1 MDGQDRPQDRRD
13 LEKGGVVMLVD
24 RALRALFSVGTGAV
38 SGLLRW
44 GSQRLSD
51 VLSGQP
57 AQPGTTVA
65 DVIGEATPEGQ
76 QQTIAF
82 GLDGQAYEIDLDAD
96 HAGALRSI
104 LQRYIDA
111 GRRIG
116 EQPTAPATTG
126 SVRPRRS
133 AASAQQNDPAA
144 IRAWARAKGH
154 PVSDRGRI
162 PAPVLEAYEAAQQ
175 RSRRSG

>member
-1 MDGQDRPQDRRD
+1 
-13 LEKGGVVMLVD
+13 MLVD
-24 RALRALFSVGTGAV
+24 RAVSTLISVGTGAV

-44 GSQRLSD
+44 GSQHLSD
-51 VLSGQP
+51 GLSGQP
-57 AQPGTTVA
+57 AQPRTTVA
-65 DVIGEATPEGQ
+65 DIVIDEAPPEGQ

-96 HAGALRSI
+96 HAGELRST

-116 EQPTAPATTG
+116 EQPTAPATTE

-133 AASAQQNDPAA
+133 APTTQRNDPSA

-154 PVSDRGRI
+154 RVSDRGRI
-162 PAPVLEAYEAAQQ
+162 PAQVLQAYEAAQQ
-175 RSRRSG
+175 RSRRTG

>member
-1 MDGQDRPQDRRD
+1 
-13 LEKGGVVMLVD
+13 MLVD

-51 VLSGQP
+51 RLSGQP
-57 AQPGTTVA
+57 AQLRTTVA
-65 DVIGEATPEGQ
+65 DVVIGEARSEGQ

-96 HAGALRSI
+96 HATELRST

-116 EQPTAPATTG
+116 EQPTAPATQ

-133 AASAQQNDPAA
+133 AATAQQDDPAA
-144 IRAWARAKGH
+144 IRAWARAHGH
-154 PVSDRGRI
+154 QVSGRGRI
-162 PAPVLEAYEAAQQ
+162 PATILEAYEAAQR
-175 RSRRSG
+175 RSRRTG

>member
-1 MDGQDRPQDRRD
+1 
-13 LEKGGVVMLVD
+13 MLVD

-51 VLSGQP
+51 VLSVQP

-65 DVIGEATPEGQ
+65 DVVIGEARSEGQ

-96 HAGALRSI
+96 HAGELRST

-116 EQPTAPATTG
+116 EQPTAPATTE

-133 AASAQQNDPAA
+133 AATAQQNDPAA
-144 IRAWARAKGH
+144 IRAWARAEGH

-162 PAPVLEAYEAAQQ
+162 PAPVLQAYEAAQQ
-175 RSRRSG
+175 RSRRTG

>member
-1 MDGQDRPQDRRD
+1 
-13 LEKGGVVMLVD
+13 MLVD

-51 VLSGQP
+51 RLSGQP
-57 AQPGTTVA
+57 AQLQTTVA
-65 DVIGEATPEGQ
+65 DVVIGEARSEGQ

-82 GLDGQAYEIDLDAD
+82 GLDGRAYEIDLDAD
-96 HAGALRSI
+96 NAGELRST

-116 EQPTAPATTG
+116 EQPTAPATTQN
-126 SVRPRRS
+126 VRPRRS
-133 AASAQQNDPAA
+133 AATAQQDDPAA

-162 PAPVLEAYEAAQQ
+162 PAQVLQAYEAAQQ
-175 RSRRSG
+175 RSRRTG

>member
-1 MDGQDRPQDRRD
+1 
-13 LEKGGVVMLVD
+13 MLVD

-38 SGLLRW
+38 SGFLRW

-51 VLSGQP
+51 GLSRHP
-57 AQPGTTVA
+57 AQRTTAA
-65 DVIGEATPEGQ
+65 DVVSGEARSEGQ

-96 HAGALRSI
+96 HAGQLRST

-116 EQPTAPATTG
+116 EQPTAPATTD

-133 AASAQQNDPAA
+133 APTTQRNDPAA

-162 PAPVLEAYEAAQQ
+162 PAPVLRVYEAAQQ
-175 RSRRSG
+175 RSRRTG

>member
-1 MDGQDRPQDRRD
+1 
-13 LEKGGVVMLVD
+13 
-24 RALRALFSVGTGAV
+24 V
-38 SGLLRW
+38 SALLRW

-57 AQPGTTVA
+57 AQPRTTVA
-65 DVIGEATPEGQ
+65 DVVIGEARSEGQ

-96 HAGALRSI
+96 HAGELRST

-116 EQPTAPATTG
+116 EQPTAPATTE

-133 AASAQQNDPAA
+133 AATAQQNDPAA
-144 IRAWARAKGH
+144 IRAWARAEGH

-162 PAPVLEAYEAAQQ
+162 PAPVLQAYEAAQQ
-175 RSRRSG
+175 RSRRTG